1 MDRVCYTMVMSG
13 RILHIMVF
21 ATFAKS
27 RIQSVRNLI
36 AEIVLYGG
44 NSSGG
49 LIRIDF
55 HQLNREGGAV
65 NVHIFVFHK
74 A

>member
-49 LIRIDF
+49 LIHIDF
-55 HQLNREGGAV
+55 H
-65 NVHIFVFHK
+65 
-74 A
+74 